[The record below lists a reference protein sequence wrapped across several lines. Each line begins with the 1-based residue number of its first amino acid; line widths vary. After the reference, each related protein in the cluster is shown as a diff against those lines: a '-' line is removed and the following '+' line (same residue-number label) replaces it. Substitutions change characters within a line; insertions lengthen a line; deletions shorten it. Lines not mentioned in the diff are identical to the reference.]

1 MKKRGILIIA
11 MLLFSAVLF
20 YLASG
25 LQKSTVNSLSDTDK
39 KGSTEVNASLGPKM
53 AETDKQKEAS
63 ADASSAD
70 NTSKEAAGSSDNK
83 PAVSGQNQTATEPKA
98 NSSNQSKPSTAP
110 APKPASKVFTI
121 RIIDTTSNN
130 RIILKKQINCDG
142 KSSLYD
148 YTISTLDAAGIKK
161 FVKSGGYFAMIDNLY
176 DYPSMPSGSK
186 KADWES
192 AGWVYYVNGNKSGV
206 GSKDYTPKANDII
219 DWKYWKDAIYEK

>member
-1 MKKRGILIIA
+1 MKKRGIIIIA

-70 NTSKEAAGSSDNK
+70 ITSKEAAGSSDNK
-83 PAVSGQNQTATEPKA
+83 PAVSGQNQTVSEA
-98 NSSNQSKPSTAP
+98 NRSNQNKPIPAP
-110 APKPASKVFTI
+110 APKPVSKVFTI

-130 RIILKKQINCDG
+130 RVILKKQINCDG

-148 YTISTLDAAGIKK
+148 YTRSALDAAGIKK
-161 FVKSGGYFAMIDNLY
+161 YIKSSGYIAMIDNLF
-176 DYPSMPSGSK
+176 DYPSMPDKSGK
-186 KADWES
+186 DDWTS
-192 AGWVYYVNGNKSGV
+192 AGWIYYVNGNKSAI
-206 GSKDYTPKANDII
+206 GSKNYTPKANDII